1 MSDRLVAPPRPHPVT
16 TNNPTIQQVNKMVCN
31 MENTEINL
39 DNVYYSMKNAS
50 MDVDKT
56 DAVSEIDLD
65 GPAVEFREDLGGYS
79 QEEIEALCDI
89 PVEDIILAFSGK
101 GVDLYLGEEGEKSK
115 SKDVIDLSGD
125 DDIDLGGDD
134 DIDMGDLAELSE
146 LLLE

>member
-1 MSDRLVAPPRPHPVT
+1 MA
-16 TNNPTIQQVNKMVCN
+16 CN

-39 DNVYYSMKNAS
+39 DNMYYKMQNAS

-89 PVEDIILAFSGK
+89 PVEDLILAFSGK

-115 SKDVIDLSGD
+115 DVIDLSGDDEIDLSGD
-125 DDIDLGGDD
+125 DDIDV
-134 DIDMGDLAELSE
+134 GDLVELSE